1 MKKNRLREEI
11 LRQTINHLDWL
22 CCTYGYYRMSY
33 PELCQYVYRVYT
45 KQLEPLRLQYLE
57 GQLNERMHWLLTRGY
72 KYARELCRNHDIAWP
87 PPHESSLY
95 SERLSAV
102 ERSCKEIVDDFQR
115 LQRGIEEFPRRIEAL
130 KIELKRLKRWSKHL
144 N

>member
-45 KQLEPLRLQYLE
+45 KQLEPLRLQYQE
-57 GQLNERMHWLLTRGY
+57 GKLNERMHWLLTRGY
-72 KYARELCRNHDIAWP
+72 KYARELCRDDDIAWP
-87 PPHESSLY
+87 PQHESLLY
-95 SERLSAV
+95 SERLSAA
-102 ERSCKEIVDDFQR
+102 ERSCDDIADQF
-115 LQRGIEEFPRRIEAL
+115 LQLKKDIEEFPRRIQAL
-130 KIELKRLKRWSKHL
+130 KYELERLKKWSKHL

>member
-45 KQLEPLRLQYLE
+45 KQLEPLRLQYQE
-57 GQLNERMHWLLTRGY
+57 GKLNERMHWLLTRGY
-72 KYARELCRNHDIAWP
+72 KYARELCRDHDIAWP
-87 PPHESSLY
+87 PQRMNHCFIVSAYPLRKEAVTTLQTNSY
-95 SERLSAV
+95 S
-102 ERSCKEIVDDFQR
+102 
-115 LQRGIEEFPRRIEAL
+115 
-130 KIELKRLKRWSKHL
+130 
-144 N
+144 